1 MFPPKYLSLSFLVSH
16 RLVDLLILS
25 NLCVCRLC
33 PQVEAVRAQLCSCGR
48 HGDPPA
54 SAGGA
59 GAAAGPRRRER
70 PRQPE
75 GGPHAPGARAQ
86 QGDRLVHRQPG
97 DPALPVCRPGAV
109 WSRHPSALFP
119 GRRGQ
124 MGVLGVR
131 SCPAPSWRG
140 GAAQGP
146 ACGQGVEPSALAHHF
161 SIIWAGLFQLLTT
174 EMNFDPGYAL
184 KDNH

>member
-1 MFPPKYLSLSFLVSH
+1 
-16 RLVDLLILS
+16 
-25 NLCVCRLC
+25 
-33 PQVEAVRAQLCSCGR
+33 
-48 HGDPPA
+48 
-54 SAGGA
+54 
-59 GAAAGPRRRER
+59 
-70 PRQPE
+70 
-75 GGPHAPGARAQ
+75 
-86 QGDRLVHRQPG
+86 
-97 DPALPVCRPGAV
+97 
-109 WSRHPSALFP
+109 
-119 GRRGQ
+119 

-140 GAAQGP
+140 GAAQDP

>member
-1 MFPPKYLSLSFLVSH
+1 MFPPKDLSLSVLVSH

-54 SAGGA
+54 PAGGA
-59 GAAAGPRRRER
+59 GAAAGLRYREP

-75 GGPHAPGARAQ
+75 GGLHASGARAQ

-97 DPALPVCRPGAV
+97 DPALPVCRPRAV

-124 MGVLGVR
+124 MRVLGVR
-131 SCPAPSWRG
+131 CCAVPAWRG
-140 GAAQGP
+140 GAAHCP
-146 ACGQGVEPSALAHHF
+146 ACGRGRGLLLSHTTSLSFGQESF
-161 SIIWAGLFQLLTT
+161 SYGRQR
-174 EMNFDPGYAL
+174 
-184 KDNH
+184 